1 MCVTMQTA
9 YTCMQEAMCIID
21 FHVKHIAQ
29 AKDLTKHMSNM
40 HESAIQ
46 RVRTMN
52 GDGKTYRV
60 IGNFSLSQSH
70 KDYKAPIRVLI

>member
-9 YTCMQEAMCIID
+9 YTCMQEAMSIID

>member
-1 MCVTMQTA
+1 
-9 YTCMQEAMCIID
+9 
-21 FHVKHIAQ
+21 
-29 AKDLTKHMSNM
+29 M